1 MLMVRSSILFSGASL
16 PHMDSLTMTTPAT
29 DTVVSNIDAH
39 DPKWRGNSH
48 QFKDI
53 PPTVQAYIQKQ
64 LDLSQIHSA
73 LLLPDKHLSVLDL
86 AHCSFPSISPHSFI
100 TYAPTKHSFFSR
112 ESDHGDTELLSQTP
126 VPPLPVV
133 KSLLSQIEQR
143 WLDGVQSISLPSG
156 ESLFPLWAI
165 RFWNEV
171 HMIAPIRNS
180 WQLAVTW
187 LQ

>member
-1 MLMVRSSILFSGASL
+1 MVRSSILFSGASL

-100 TYAPTKHSFFSR
+100 TYAPTNTPFSATKVIMATLNFSLKHPSL
-112 ESDHGDTELLSQTP
+112 HCLLSSYYCHRLSSAGSMECNQSAFP
-126 VPPLPVV
+126 VGKL
-133 KSLLSQIEQR
+133 
-143 WLDGVQSISLPSG
+143 ISTVGHTVL
-156 ESLFPLWAI
+156 E
-165 RFWNEV
+165 
-171 HMIAPIRNS
+171 
-180 WQLAVTW
+180 
-187 LQ
+187 